1 MASVDEIQA
10 ILNRKLLQ
18 KLYMAVERRLY
29 LRPTAFHIFVTE
41 YNAGVYLEKCL
52 GSIASQKTTIPYYAY
67 VVDDASDDGTTRE
80 TIARWKASGDK
91 RFIFIENGVKIG
103 KAANLLKILES
114 MSWGP
119 EDVCMVL
126 DGDDA
131 FLHED
136 VLQKVADTYQET
148 GCWLTYGSYQMS
160 NGSPACC
167 ARPLGPEHTE
177 CERSGVGLRRAPWVF
192 SHLFSAKA
200 HLWHALDKSV
210 AYKDG
215 EPLLATSDMAFN
227 YSLAELAGCSR
238 ISYISDRLVWYNVH
252 NPLNDSKIQLRT
264 QESLEGYVRGLPPLK
279 KLEEQRH
286 VLENL
291 VVFGVRGRKEHM
303 ERTYHQLVK
312 ENEKLPAIKRAAV
325 MLVEHS
331 PEPEFEDWCRER
343 GVAWC
348 WIRLAGGDAH
358 PLGQFNRSLAFD
370 VGVLY
375 GPAVRN
381 YLFMDSDLLV
391 PTDFW
396 AKVAANMR
404 AHYVALQPFAH
415 RAVFYMNESLS
426 KEIMAD
432 PEGIDIQ
439 TIATTAPN
447 GHFGGAG
454 AKGGATYMSYERFMQ
469 VGGFD
474 PQVFW
479 GYAPE
484 DQLFWKK
491 LEAEGPVGYADDP
504 AFDLLH
510 LWHPPAV
517 NTNPLHGQMAYYWM
531 TDLRNRPAA
540 WYKEY
545 NKAKSAYMRLFKKV
559 MVK

>member
-1 MASVDEIQA
+1 MTEEIQA
-10 ILNRKLLQ
+10 LLNRKLLQ
-18 KLYMAVERRLY
+18 KLYTAVEKRLY
-29 LRPTAFHIFVTE
+29 GRPPAFHIFITE
-41 YNAGVYLEKCL
+41 YNAGAYLEKCL
-52 GSIASQKTTIPYYAY
+52 ESVTAQKITIPYYAY
-67 VVDDASDDGTTRE
+67 IVDDASDCSTTRNIIE
-80 TIARWKASGDK
+80 NWKARADP
-91 RFIFIENGVKIG
+91 RFRFVENTEKVG
-103 KAANLLKILES
+103 KAANLLKILET
-114 MSWGP
+114 MTWGP
-119 EDVCMVL
+119 EDVCIVL

-131 FLHED
+131 FLHEG

-148 GCWLTYGSYQMS
+148 GCWVTYGSYQMS

-167 ARPLGPEHTE
+167 ARPLGQEHID
-177 CERSGVGLRRAPWVF
+177 CERSGAGLRRSPWVF
-192 SHLFSAKA
+192 SHLFTAKA

-215 EPLLATSDMAFN
+215 APLKATSDMAFN

-238 ISYISDRLVWYNVH
+238 IAYIADRLLWYNVH
-252 NPLNDSKIQLRT
+252 NPLNDSKIQLQT

-279 KLEEQRH
+279 KLEEPLH
-286 VLENL
+286 KMKNL

-303 ERTYHQLVK
+303 KRTYVQLMK
-312 ENEKLPAIKRAAV
+312 ENARLPAQKRAAV

-331 PEPEFEDWCRER
+331 AEPEFEEWCKEE
-343 GVAWC
+343 GIAWC

-358 PLGQFNRSLAFD
+358 PLGQFNRSLGFD

-375 GPAVRN
+375 GPAAEN

-391 PTDFW
+391 PADFW
-396 AKVAANMR
+396 AKVEANMR
-404 AHYVALQPFAH
+404 PHYVALQPFAH
-415 RAVFYMNESLS
+415 RAVFYMKEELS
-426 KEIMAD
+426 KKIMAD
-432 PEGIDIQ
+432 PEGIDIN
-439 TIATTAPN
+439 TISTTPAH

-454 AKGGATYMSYERFMQ
+454 AKGGATYMSYDSFMQ

-491 LEAEGPVGYADDP
+491 MEAEGVVGYADEP

-517 NTNPLHGQMAYYWM
+517 NTNPLHNQMAYYWM
-531 TDLRNRPAA
+531 ADLRNRPLE
-540 WYKEY
+540 WYKQY
-545 NKAKSAYMRLFKKV
+545 NKAKSAYMSLFKKV